1 MVLQRDAGVLER
13 RDVASASV
21 PGKRYAMVRTPG
33 GWQHADAS
41 CDGWIFSGAR
51 GECRHTK
58 ELNMTTEHADQE
70 TMTRALRV
78 FDGMDDRA
86 IVEHLNG
93 KATGSWAY
101 RIQVGGQTVEGI
113 SVDGVQEIIRRL
125 AAGGEVIRE
134 VSCELT
140 YEDAAEARFVATA
153 GRYIVSADGREVLMD
168 TAIRGK
174 RQAKV
179 MRRRDGREQADEHW
193 FEKGVAKAVRN
204 AAEALIPEVG
214 KQRILE
220 DARNSGRMAQAS
232 PAASSEGLAHG
243 DSAEAQEARELWSHI
258 QRDYAPQNVA
268 QLLPAISVPGKLT
281 TNGNI
286 AFTRYTPDELAGAIA
301 AMREFLDDASSST

>member
-1 MVLQRDAGVLER
+1 
-13 RDVASASV
+13 
-21 PGKRYAMVRTPG
+21 
-33 GWQHADAS
+33 
-41 CDGWIFSGAR
+41 
-51 GECRHTK
+51 
-58 ELNMTTEHADQE
+58 MTTEHADQE

-86 IVEHLNG
+86 IVAHLNG

-101 RIQVGGQTVEGI
+101 RIQVGGQWVEGL

-134 VSCELT
+134 ISCELT
-140 YEDAAEARFVATA
+140 YEDAGEARFVATA
-153 GRYIVSADGREVLMD
+153 GRYIISPDGREVLMD

-179 MRRRDGREQADEHW
+179 LRRRDGREQADEHW

-220 DARNSGRMAQAS
+220 DARNSGRMTQA
-232 PAASSEGLAHG
+232 PASCDEGLAHG
-243 DSAEAQEARELWSHI
+243 DSAEAQEARELWSRI

-268 QLLPAISVPGKLT
+268 QLLPDISVPGKLT

-286 AFTRYTPDELAGAIA
+286 AFTRYTPDELATAIA
-301 AMREFLDDASSST
+301 AMHAFLDDAASS